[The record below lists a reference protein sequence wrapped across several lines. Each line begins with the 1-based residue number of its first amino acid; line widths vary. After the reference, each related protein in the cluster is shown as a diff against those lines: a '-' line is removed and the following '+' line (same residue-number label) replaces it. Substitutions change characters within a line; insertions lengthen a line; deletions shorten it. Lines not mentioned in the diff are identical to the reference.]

1 MGKCPSVSASTKR
14 RRCFQLANEIDAE
27 GRAFDDPCRSC
38 LLKGVPCLVSPKS
51 IKCAT
56 CVRSGHGCSV
66 SLSIR
71 LSRECASLSDVEEHI
86 LSTESDLWD
95 SVKSL
100 GEALPAVQNAVSSM
114 QRRYSK
120 ISDINSELVILRRLR
135 ASMRLSPGDCFGAPS
150 SPAFSKITSITSVSD
165 NAHG

>member
-1 MGKCPSVSASTKR
+1 MGKRPLSPSVSASNKR

-56 CVRSGHGCSV
+56 CVRSDHGCSA

-86 LSTESDLWD
+86 LSTESGLW
-95 SVKSL
+95 SPS
-100 GEALPAVQNAVSSM
+100 G
-114 QRRYSK
+114 
-120 ISDINSELVILRRLR
+120 LRRLR
-135 ASMRLSPGDCFGAPS
+135 ASMRLSSGDSFGAPS
-150 SPAFSKITSITSVSD
+150 SPAFSEITSTTSVSD
-165 NAHG
+165 DAVDDVGRQF